1 MWITVQVRQTDSSSF
16 MLEAGWKSYQ
26 QVNRVPLTGYDR
38 SWGLTQVPFQ
48 SWRQQKNKTNK
59 SKTHL
64 IWFNLNILLKLWN
77 SFKLLF
83 IWSFIIALLN
93 HTHTPCPSH
102 GQSSNKGNQTS
113 DVSLH
118 TAHICGTFCTY
129 SSVLQYYTR
138 CYCTDGHSRRR
149 AAVLVPIIITW
160 RFLSSS

>member
-93 HTHTPCPSH
+93 HTHTH
-102 GQSSNKGNQTS
+102 
-113 DVSLH
+113 L
-118 TAHICGTFCTY
+118 
-129 SSVLQYYTR
+129 VLLM
-138 CYCTDGHSRRR
+138 DK
-149 AAVLVPIIITW
+149 VPIKAIKPQTFLYTLLTFVVLFVPTAAYCSITPDVTVQMDTAGDE
-160 RFLSSS
+160 LLC